1 MVLENNPRAT
11 DPSWDQLKAFLAED
25 KTDERDYVLG
35 DFVCGSF
42 AQDVHNNA
50 EKAGIRAA
58 WVAIDLA
65 NKPIGHAIN
74 AFNTTDLGMVFT
86 DSTGD
91 TTAANEAAILR
102 PELEE
107 NGDALTGYIRDR
119 IAYVVKGKELGFIS
133 LDIAQSPDY
142 FYYEQYRER
151 SREYAARLNEYNSK
165 VTAYNDDVQAFNSW
179 VSGKVFIAGSGEARK
194 ADQWKGNLQMSQ
206 YLLKSSSAELEKA
219 GAELGPLWKP
229 LGIVSN
235 IDIRWWTTRSSALLF
250 TTGRNKPLN
259 RPVIG
264 TFYLGREVAGRQ
276 FTRFPV
282 VLYAFT
288 AQAFA

>member
-1 MVLENNPRAT
+1 VSRPGALTVLLASLVFALYIPACQGNARLIPYTGTHGFKVVLENNPRAT
-11 DPSWDQLKAFLAED
+11 DPSWDQLKAFLIED

-74 AFNTTDLGMVFT
+74 AFNTTDRGMAFT

-91 TTAANEAAILR
+91 TAEDNEAAILK

-107 NGDALTGYIRDR
+107 NGDALTGHSRDR

-133 LDIAQSPDY
+133 LDTAQFPDY
-142 FYYEQYRER
+142 FYYEQFTEK
-151 SREYAARLNEYNSK
+151 SREYTARVNEYNAK
-165 VTAYNDDVQAFNSW
+165 MKTYNDDVRAFNGW
-179 VSGKVFIAGSGEARK
+179 VNGKVFIAGSPEARR
-194 ADQWKGNLQMSQ
+194 AEQWKGDLRTSEYM
-206 YLLKSSSAELEKA
+206 LKTAETSLENA
-219 GAELGPLWKP
+219 GAGLGPIWKP
-229 LGIVSN
+229 LGIVSK
-235 IDIRWWTTRSSALLF
+235 IDIRW
-250 TTGRNKPLN
+250 
-259 RPVIG
+259 
-264 TFYLGREVAGRQ
+264 
-276 FTRFPV
+276 
-282 VLYAFT
+282 
-288 AQAFA
+288 

>member
-1 MVLENNPRAT
+1 MSSRGAPAVLLASLLITLVIPACQGNARLIPYTGTHGFQVVLENNPQAA
-11 DPSWDQLKAFLAED
+11 DPSWDQLKAFLIED

-74 AFNTTDLGMVFT
+74 AFNTTDLGMAFT

-91 TTAANEAAILR
+91 TAEDNEAAILR

-107 NGDALTGYIRDR
+107 NGDALTGHSRDR

-133 LDIAQSPDY
+133 LDTAQFPDY
-142 FYYEQYRER
+142 LYYEQYRE
-151 SREYAARLNEYNSK
+151 SGREYMALLNEYNSK
-165 VTAYNDDVQAFNSW
+165 VAAYN
-179 VSGKVFIAGSGEARK
+179 GS
-194 ADQWKGNLQMSQ
+194 Q
-206 YLLKSSSAELEKA
+206 
-219 GAELGPLWKP
+219 
-229 LGIVSN
+229 
-235 IDIRWWTTRSSALLF
+235 
-250 TTGRNKPLN
+250 GRLSVNFLV
-259 RPVIG
+259 R
-264 TFYLGREVAGRQ
+264 LAW
-276 FTRFPV
+276 
-282 VLYAFT
+282 
-288 AQAFA
+288 

>member
-1 MVLENNPRAT
+1 MSRRRALAVLLASLVITLIIPACQGNARLIPYTGTHGFQVVLENNPEAT
-11 DPSWDQLKAFLAED
+11 DPSWEQLKAFLSED

-65 NKPIGHAIN
+65 NKPIGHALN

-91 TTAANEAAILR
+91 TAAANEAAVLR
-102 PELEE
+102 PELEQSAE
-107 NGDALTGYIRDR
+107 ALTGHSRDR
-119 IAYVVKGKELGFIS
+119 IAYVIRGKELGFIS
-133 LDIAQSPDY
+133 MDIAQSPDY

-151 SREYAARLNEYNSK
+151 SREYTTQLDEYNSK
-165 VTAYNDDVQAFNSW
+165 VAAYNNDVQAFNSW
-179 VSGKVFIAGSGEARK
+179 VSGKVFMAGSGEAGR
-194 ADQWKGNLQMSQ
+194 ADQWKGNLQVSQ
-206 YLLKSSSAELEKA
+206 YVLKTAKAEMEKS

-229 LGIVSN
+229 MGIVSN
-235 IDIRWWTTRSSALLF
+235 IDIRW
-250 TTGRNKPLN
+250 
-259 RPVIG
+259 
-264 TFYLGREVAGRQ
+264 
-276 FTRFPV
+276 
-282 VLYAFT
+282 
-288 AQAFA
+288 

>member
-1 MVLENNPRAT
+1 MSRGRALCVLLASLVITLIIPACQGNARLIPYTGTHGFQVVLENNPQAT

-65 NKPIGHAIN
+65 NKPIGHALN
-74 AFNTTDLGMVFT
+74 AFNTTDHGMVFT

-91 TTAANEAAILR
+91 TAEVNEAAVLR
-102 PELEE
+102 PELEQ
-107 NGDALTGYIRDR
+107 NADALTGHSRDR

-133 LDIAQSPDY
+133 MDIAQSPDY
-142 FYYEQYRER
+142 SYYEQYRER
-151 SREYAARLNEYNSK
+151 SLEYAARLNEYNSK
-165 VTAYNDDVQAFNSW
+165 VTAYNNDVQAFNSW
-179 VSGKVFIAGSGEARK
+179 VSGKVFMAGSSEARK

-206 YLLKSSSAELEKA
+206 YALKTAKAETEKS

-229 LGIVSN
+229 MGIVSN
-235 IDIRWWTTRSSALLF
+235 IDIRW
-250 TTGRNKPLN
+250 
-259 RPVIG
+259 
-264 TFYLGREVAGRQ
+264 
-276 FTRFPV
+276 
-282 VLYAFT
+282 
-288 AQAFA
+288 

>member
-1 MVLENNPRAT
+1 MSRRRVPAVLLASIVIALFIPACQGNARLIPYTGTHGFQVVLENNPQAT

-65 NKPIGHAIN
+65 NKPIGHALN
-74 AFNTTDLGMVFT
+74 AFNTTDRGMVFT

-91 TTAANEAAILR
+91 TAAANEAAVLR
-102 PELEE
+102 PELEQ
-107 NGDALTGYIRDR
+107 NDDALTGHSRDR

-142 FYYEQYRER
+142 SYYEQYREK
-151 SREYAARLNEYNSK
+151 SREYLTLLNEYNSK
-165 VTAYNDDVQAFNSW
+165 VTAHNNDIQSFNSW
-179 VSGKVFIAGSGEARK
+179 VSGKVFMAGSSEARK
-194 ADQWKGNLQMSQ
+194 ADQWKSNLQMSQ
-206 YLLKSSSAELEKA
+206 YALKTAKAELEKP

-229 LGIVSN
+229 MGIVSN
-235 IDIRWWTTRSSALLF
+235 IDTRW
-250 TTGRNKPLN
+250 
-259 RPVIG
+259 
-264 TFYLGREVAGRQ
+264 
-276 FTRFPV
+276 
-282 VLYAFT
+282 
-288 AQAFA
+288 

>member
-1 MVLENNPRAT
+1 MNRRGTPAVLLASLLITLFIPACQGNARLIPYTGTHGFQVVLENNPQAT
-11 DPSWDQLKAFLAED
+11 DPSWDQLKAFLVED

-74 AFNTTDLGMVFT
+74 TFNTTDRGIVFT

-91 TTAANEAAILR
+91 TAEDNEAAILK

-107 NGDALTGYIRDR
+107 NGDALTGHSRDR

-142 FYYEQYRER
+142 FYYEQYRQKG
-151 SREYAARLNEYNSK
+151 SEYATRLNEYNSK
-165 VTAYNDDVQAFNSW
+165 VTTYNDDVQAFNRW
-179 VSGKVFIAGSGEARK
+179 AGGTVFMAGSSDARR
-194 ADQWKGNLQMSQ
+194 AEQWKGNLQMSQ
-206 YLLKSSSAELEKA
+206 YLLNSSSAELEKA

-229 LGIVSN
+229 MGTVSN
-235 IDIRWWTTRSSALLF
+235 IDIRW
-250 TTGRNKPLN
+250 
-259 RPVIG
+259 
-264 TFYLGREVAGRQ
+264 
-276 FTRFPV
+276 
-282 VLYAFT
+282 
-288 AQAFA
+288 

>member
-1 MVLENNPRAT
+1 MSRPGALAVLLSALVFALYIPACQGNARQIPYTGTHGFQVVLENNPEAR
-11 DPSWDQLKAFLAED
+11 DPSWDQLKAFLADD
-25 KTDERDYVLG
+25 KTDESDYVPG

-42 AQDVHNNA
+42 AQYVHNNA

-65 NKPIGHAIN
+65 NKPIGHALN

-91 TTAANEAAILR
+91 TAEANEAAILK

-107 NGDALTGYIRDR
+107 NGEAITGHIRDR

-142 FYYEQYRER
+142 SYYEQYREK
-151 SREYAARLNEYNSK
+151 SREYTARVNEYNAK
-165 VTAYNDDVQAFNSW
+165 VKTCNDDVQAYNAW
-179 VSGKVFIAGSGEARK
+179 VSGKVFMAGSSEARK
-194 ADQWKGNLQMSQ
+194 AEQWKSNLQMSQ
-206 YLLKSSSAELEKA
+206 YLLKTAKSEMEKS

-229 LGIVSN
+229 MGIVTN
-235 IDIRWWTTRSSALLF
+235 IDTRW
-250 TTGRNKPLN
+250 
-259 RPVIG
+259 
-264 TFYLGREVAGRQ
+264 
-276 FTRFPV
+276 
-282 VLYAFT
+282 
-288 AQAFA
+288 

>member
-1 MVLENNPRAT
+1 MSRRRALTVLLTSLVITLFIPACQGNARLIPYNGTHGFQVVLENNPQAT
-11 DPSWDQLKAFLAED
+11 DPSWEQLKAFLAED

-65 NKPIGHAIN
+65 NKPIGHALN
-74 AFNTTDLGMVFT
+74 AFNTTDRGMVFT

-91 TTAANEAAILR
+91 TAAANEAAVLR
-102 PELEE
+102 PELEQNE
-107 NGDALTGYIRDR
+107 DALTGHSRDR
-119 IAYVVKGKELGFIS
+119 IAYVVKGKDLGFIS

-142 FYYEQYRER
+142 SYYEQYRER
-151 SREYAARLNEYNSK
+151 SREYTTQLDEYNSK
-165 VTAYNDDVQAFNSW
+165 VTAYNNDVQAFNSW
-179 VSGKVFIAGSGEARK
+179 VSGKVFMAGSSEARK

-206 YLLKSSSAELEKA
+206 YALKTAKAELEKS

-229 LGIVSN
+229 MGIVSN
-235 IDIRWWTTRSSALLF
+235 IDIRW
-250 TTGRNKPLN
+250 
-259 RPVIG
+259 
-264 TFYLGREVAGRQ
+264 
-276 FTRFPV
+276 
-282 VLYAFT
+282 
-288 AQAFA
+288 

>member
-1 MVLENNPRAT
+1 VSRPGALTVLLASLVFALYIPACQGNARLIPYTGTHGFKVVLENNPRAT

-235 IDIRWWTTRSSALLF
+235 IDIRW
-250 TTGRNKPLN
+250 
-259 RPVIG
+259 
-264 TFYLGREVAGRQ
+264 
-276 FTRFPV
+276 
-282 VLYAFT
+282 
-288 AQAFA
+288 

>member
-1 MVLENNPRAT
+1 MSRPGAFTVLLAAIVFALIIPACQGNARLIPYRGTHGFQVVLENNPEAT
-11 DPSWDQLKAFLAED
+11 DPSWDYLQAFLAED

-65 NKPIGHAIN
+65 NKPVGHAIN
-74 AFNTTDLGMVFT
+74 AFNTTDRGMVFT

-91 TTAANEAAILR
+91 TAEANEAAILK

-107 NGDALTGYIRDR
+107 NGEALTGHIRDR

-142 FYYEQYRER
+142 SYYGQYREK
-151 SREYAARLNEYNSK
+151 SREYTSQVSEYNARVKS
-165 VTAYNDDVQAFNSW
+165 YNDDVQAFNGW
-179 VSGKVFIAGSGEARK
+179 VSGKVFTAGSSEAGK
-194 ADQWKGNLQMSQ
+194 AGQWKGNLQMSQ
-206 YLLKSSSAELEKA
+206 YMLKTAKAELETS

-229 LGIVSN
+229 MGIVSD
-235 IDIRWWTTRSSALLF
+235 IDIRW
-250 TTGRNKPLN
+250 
-259 RPVIG
+259 
-264 TFYLGREVAGRQ
+264 
-276 FTRFPV
+276 
-282 VLYAFT
+282 
-288 AQAFA
+288 

>member
-1 MVLENNPRAT
+1 MSRRRALAVLLASLVITLIIPACQGNARLIPYTGTHGFQVVLENNPEAT
-11 DPSWDQLKAFLAED
+11 DPSWEQLKAFLSED

-65 NKPIGHAIN
+65 NKPIGHALN

-91 TTAANEAAILR
+91 TAAANEAAVLR
-102 PELEE
+102 PELEQSAE
-107 NGDALTGYIRDR
+107 ALTGHSRDR
-119 IAYVVKGKELGFIS
+119 IAYVVRGKELGFIS
-133 LDIAQSPDY
+133 MDIAQSPDY

-151 SREYAARLNEYNSK
+151 SREYTTQLDEYNSK
-165 VTAYNDDVQAFNSW
+165 VAAYNNDVQAFNSW
-179 VSGKVFIAGSGEARK
+179 VSGKVFMAGSGEAGR
-194 ADQWKGNLQMSQ
+194 ADQWKGNLQVSQ
-206 YLLKSSSAELEKA
+206 YVLKTAKAEMEKS

-229 LGIVSN
+229 MGIVSN
-235 IDIRWWTTRSSALLF
+235 IDIRW
-250 TTGRNKPLN
+250 
-259 RPVIG
+259 
-264 TFYLGREVAGRQ
+264 
-276 FTRFPV
+276 
-282 VLYAFT
+282 
-288 AQAFA
+288 

>member
-1 MVLENNPRAT
+1 MSRPGAFTVLLAAIVFALFIPACQGNARLIPYTGTHGFQVVLENNPEAT
-11 DPSWDQLKAFLAED
+11 DPSWDYLQAFLAED

-74 AFNTTDLGMVFT
+74 AFNTTDRGMVFT

-91 TTAANEAAILR
+91 TTEANEAAILK

-107 NGDALTGYIRDR
+107 NGEALTGHTRDR

-142 FYYEQYRER
+142 SYYEQYREK
-151 SREYAARLNEYNSK
+151 SREYTAQVSEYNARVKS
-165 VTAYNDDVQAFNSW
+165 YNDDVQAFNGW
-179 VSGKVFIAGSGEARK
+179 VNGKVFMVGSSEAGK
-194 ADQWKGNLQMSQ
+194 AEQWKGNLQMSQ
-206 YLLKSSSAELEKA
+206 YMLKTAKTETEKT
-219 GAELGPLWKP
+219 GADLGPLWKP
-229 LGIVSN
+229 MGVVSD
-235 IDIRWWTTRSSALLF
+235 IDIRW
-250 TTGRNKPLN
+250 
-259 RPVIG
+259 
-264 TFYLGREVAGRQ
+264 
-276 FTRFPV
+276 
-282 VLYAFT
+282 
-288 AQAFA
+288 

>member
-1 MVLENNPRAT
+1 MSRPGALTVLLASLVFTLYIPACQDNARLIPYTGTHGFKVVLENNPRAT

-91 TTAANEAAILR
+91 TATANEAAILR

-151 SREYAARLNEYNSK
+151 SREYIARLNEYNSK

-179 VSGKVFIAGSGEARK
+179 VSGKVFMAGSSEARK
-194 ADQWKGNLQMSQ
+194 ADQWKNNLQMSQ
-206 YLLKSSSAELEKA
+206 YLLKSASAELKKA

-235 IDIRWWTTRSSALLF
+235 IDIRW
-250 TTGRNKPLN
+250 
-259 RPVIG
+259 
-264 TFYLGREVAGRQ
+264 
-276 FTRFPV
+276 
-282 VLYAFT
+282 
-288 AQAFA
+288 